1 MKIYTRTGD
10 EGETALF
17 GGARVMK
24 DDARVEAYG
33 TVDELNSLL
42 GAVVASQPGAEIQQV
57 LVRVQAEL
65 FQLGAEL
72 ACVPGKEDKLGILL
86 VTEREV
92 EVLERD
98 IDEAE
103 RHLPPLVTFV
113 LPGGTLAASL
123 LHVAR
128 TVCRRAE
135 RTTLAVARTSA
146 LRPLVLVYLNRLA
159 DLLFVQARWANL
171 LANQADVPWNPRG
184 REAPSPRSAG

>member
-33 TVDELNSLL
+33 TVDELNSLI
-42 GAVVASQPGAEIQQV
+42 GAVVASQPGAEIEQV

-72 ACVPGKEDKLGILL
+72 ACVPGKEDKLGIMLI
-86 VTEREV
+86 TEREV
-92 EVLERD
+92 EALERD

-135 RTTLAVARTSA
+135 RTTLAVARTSS

-159 DLLFVQARWANL
+159 DLLFVAARWANF